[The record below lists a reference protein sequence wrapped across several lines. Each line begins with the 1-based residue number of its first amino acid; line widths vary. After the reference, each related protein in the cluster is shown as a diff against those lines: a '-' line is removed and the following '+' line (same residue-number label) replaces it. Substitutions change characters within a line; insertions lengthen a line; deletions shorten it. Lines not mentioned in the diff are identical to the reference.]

1 MSTYYDSTDRNA
13 YVALGALFGIA
24 AGIGLGM
31 LVAPRSGQETRQ
43 ILRERS
49 AAAKQNAS
57 NQIAKRREMAM
68 SAFSRSLDKSK
79 AMVDKAADKTKQ
91 VTDQAAEQAE
101 DMADQA
107 QSATGTGRSRRA
119 G

>member
-1 MSTYYDSTDRNA
+1 MSTYYDNTDRNA

-24 AGIGLGM
+24 AGIGLGV

-43 ILRERS
+43 MMRERGM
-49 AAAKQNAS
+49 AAKQSAS

-68 SAFSRSLDKSK
+68 NAFSHSLDKSK
-79 AMVDKAADKTKQ
+79 AMVDKAAEKTKQ
-91 VTDQAAEQAE
+91 ATDAAAGQAE
-101 DMADQA
+101 NMADQA
-107 QSATGTGRSRRA
+107 QTATGTGRSRRA

>member
-1 MSTYYDSTDRNA
+1 MSTYYDNTDRNA

-31 LVAPRSGQETRQ
+31 LVAPRSGQ
-43 ILRERS
+43 
-49 AAAKQNAS
+49 QNAS

-68 SAFSRSLDKSK
+68 NAFSNSLDKSK
-79 AMVDKAADKTKQ
+79 AMVDRAADKTKQ
-91 VTDQAAEQAE
+91 VADQAAQHAE

-107 QSATGTGRSRRA
+107 QTNTGTGRSRRA
-119 G
+119 S

>member
-1 MSTYYDSTDRNA
+1 MSTYYDNTDRNA

-24 AGIGLGM
+24 AGIGLGV

-43 ILRERS
+43 RMRERGM
-49 AAAKQNAS
+49 AAKQSAS

-68 SAFSRSLDKSK
+68 NAFSQSLDKSK
-79 AMVDKAADKTKQ
+79 SMVNKAAEKTKQ
-91 VTDQAAEQAE
+91 ATDVAAEKAE

-107 QSATGTGRSRRA
+107 QNSTGNGRPRRA